1 MIPNAVELGLT
12 GSRVAMARWQAL
24 FVCLFVCADG
34 KEKQIKAA
42 TLAMQVFRSWDLAA
56 RPRTILLFFNPQ
68 NEGIGEGKTRKKHKA
83 QTLALKLTKPRAV
96 PFLTTL
102 QTS

>member
-1 MIPNAVELGLT
+1 M
-12 GSRVAMARWQAL
+12 

-42 TLAMQVFRSWDLAA
+42 TLAMQVSRSWDLAA

-68 NEGIGEGKTRKKHKA
+68 NEGIGEGKTRKKLKA
-83 QTLALKLTKPRAV
+83 QNLALRMTNLEQY
-96 PFLTTL
+96 L
-102 QTS
+102 S